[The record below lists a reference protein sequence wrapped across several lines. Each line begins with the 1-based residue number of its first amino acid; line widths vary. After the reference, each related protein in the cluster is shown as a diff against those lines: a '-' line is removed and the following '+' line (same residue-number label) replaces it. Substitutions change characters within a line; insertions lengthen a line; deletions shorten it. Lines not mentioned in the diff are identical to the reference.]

1 MTSISITKKGASLH
15 LCFVDFKKAYDSVWR
30 DGLFYKLLKSGVRG
44 KTFNVIQ
51 SMYSQSECYI
61 KINGDRT
68 DFMSDSIGVKQGEVL
83 SPLLFNLFIN
93 DLVDAMNV
101 SDSPSLND
109 RETPCLLYADERSFL
124 SHFLFRPN
132 PSWLDQG
139 PGNFCQRHMPL

>member
-1 MTSISITKKGASLH
+1 
-15 LCFVDFKKAYDSVWR
+15 
-30 DGLFYKLLKSGVRG
+30 
-44 KTFNVIQ
+44 
-51 SMYSQSECYI
+51 MYSQSECCI

-109 RETPCLLYADERSFL
+109 KEIPCLLYADDLVLISPSAEGLQKKLDALHQYCEQWHLGVNVQF
-124 SHFLFRPN
+124 SHLLVVLLLRKETCTIEG
-132 PSWLDQG
+132 LKL
-139 PGNFCQRHMPL
+139 CTA